1 MKIAHI
7 ITALRAEGAQVML
20 YKLLS
25 RMEKSRFDSAI
36 VTLSDR
42 GPLAE
47 RFESLDIPVYAVNL
61 KAELPTLTAVLRLLR
76 KVREIRPDLI
86 QGWMYHG
93 NLAAQLTGSLL
104 PYRVPVLWNIRGAHY
119 TLKNEKPATAAT
131 IWLGAKLSG
140 LPAKII
146 NNSEE
151 SALGH
156 EKRLGYRSDRRV
168 VIPNGFDTDIYSP
181 SPSARASVRKEMN
194 LPAGAVLIS
203 LIARYHPVKDHATF
217 LEAASLLLK
226 SHNHVHF
233 VLIGEGVDTSNAQL
247 REMLNQSDI
256 LPNVHLLGHRK
267 DIARLSAAMD
277 IVSLSSYCEGFP
289 NAIGEAMAC
298 GVPCVATD
306 VGDSALLVGDSG
318 LIVPPSDPSA
328 LAGAWKELIDMGIER
343 RQMLGMIAR
352 RRIVEKFSLDTIA
365 SQYETLYTELLSQTN
380 H

>member
-7 ITALRAEGAQVML
+7 ITALRGEGAQVML

-25 RMEKSRFDSAI
+25 RMEKSRFDSTV

-47 RFESLDIPVYAVNL
+47 KFESLDVPVYAINL
-61 KAELPTLTAVLRLLR
+61 RAELPTLTAVLRLLR
-76 KVREIRPDLI
+76 KIREIKPDLI

-156 EKRLGYRSDRRV
+156 EERLGYRADKRV

-194 LPAGAVLIS
+194 LPAGAVLIG
-203 LIARYHPVKDHATF
+203 LIARYHPAKDHATF
-217 LEAASLLLK
+217 LGAAARLLK
-226 SHNHVHF
+226 SHNQVRF
-233 VLIGEGVDTSNAQL
+233 VLVGDGVDASNAQL
-247 REMLNQSDI
+247 CETLNQFGI
-256 LPNVHLLGHRK
+256 WPNVHLLGHRK

-289 NAIGEAMAC
+289 NAVGEAMAC

-306 VGDSALLVGDSG
+306 VGDSALLVGDTG
-318 LIVPPSDPSA
+318 LIVPPRDPSA
-328 LAGAWKELIDMGIER
+328 LADAWKTLIDMGSER
-343 RQMLGMIAR
+343 RQMLGTLAR
-352 RRIVEKFSLDTIA
+352 QRVVEKFSLDTIA
-365 SQYETLYTELLSQTN
+365 SQYATLYTEMLSQTN
-380 H
+380 R

>member
-7 ITALRAEGAQVML
+7 ITALRGEGAQVML

-25 RMEKSRFDSAI
+25 RMEKSRFDSA
-36 VTLSDR
+36 VVSLSDR

-47 RFESLDIPVYAVNL
+47 RFESLNIPVYSVNL
-61 KAELPTLTAVLRLLR
+61 KAKLPTLTAVLSLLR
-76 KVREIRPDLI
+76 KIREIKPDLI

-104 PYRVPVLWNIRGAHY
+104 PYRIPVLWNIRGAHY

-156 EKRLGYRSDRRV
+156 EERLGYRADKRV

-181 SPSARASVRKEMN
+181 SPLARASVREEMN
-194 LPAGAVLIS
+194 LSAGALLIG
-203 LIARYHPVKDHATF
+203 LIARYHPAKDHATF

-226 SHNHVHF
+226 SHDQVHF
-233 VLIGEGVDTSNAQL
+233 LLAGSGVDMSNAHL
-247 REMLNQSDI
+247 RELLSQYDMSAH
-256 LPNVHLLGHRK
+256 VHLLGHRK
-267 DIARLSAAMD
+267 DIGRLSAAMD

-298 GVPCVATD
+298 GVPCVATN
-306 VGDSALLVGDSG
+306 VGDSALVVGDTG
-318 LIVPPSDPSA
+318 LVVPPRDPYA
-328 LAGAWKELIDMGIER
+328 LTEAWKELIDMGIER
-343 RQMLGMIAR
+343 RQMLGMLAR
-352 RRIVEKFSLDTIA
+352 QRVVEKFSLDTIA
-365 SQYETLYTELLSQTN
+365 SQYETLYTELLSQTK